1 MSAEYDAIVVGL
13 GAMGSAAA
21 YQLASRGLR
30 VLGLDAH
37 EQGHTLGSS
46 HGESRIIRMAYM
58 EHPDYVPLLRRAYEL
73 WREVEAQA
81 GVELLRQTGGLFLGP
96 PEGSVVGGSLQSAR
110 LHHLPHEM
118 LDGAEVQRRYPAL
131 HPGPD
136 DVALFEE
143 AAGVLFSEQCIQAQL
158 RLATKHGAQIQH
170 NAKVQNW
177 EATSG
182 GVSVVTDGVRYT
194 AGHVVFAAGAWMGKL
209 LANPP
214 SSSRGPFGKPQ
225 RGFRLPLKPERQT
238 VWWLHP
244 RERPELFDPARFPI
258 YIWEASTEHSFYGFP
273 HLGWPGVKVGRHH
286 SGEYGDPDTIS
297 REVVAADELAV
308 RAFVRRHIP
317 ALDGDVAS
325 ALVCL
330 YTNTPDEHFVVDRH
344 PEHPG
349 VVYASACSGHGFK
362 FASVIGEV
370 LADLVTTGQANPAA
384 NFLRAERLVGARA

>member
-21 YQLASRGLR
+21 YQLAARGLR

-37 EQGHTLGSS
+37 GPGHTLGSS

-73 WREVEAQA
+73 WQEVESQA
-81 GVELLRQTGGLFLGP
+81 GVELLRQTGGLFVGP
-96 PEGSVVGGSLQSAR
+96 LEGHVVGGSLRSAR
-110 LHHLPHEM
+110 QHDLSYEL
-118 LDGAEVQRRYPAL
+118 LDGAEVRRRYPAL

-136 DVALFEE
+136 DVALFE
-143 AAGVLFSEQCIQAQL
+143 ATAGVLFPERCIEAHL
-158 RLATKHGAQIQH
+158 RLATEHGAAMRH
-170 NAKVQNW
+170 HEPVRSW

-182 GVSVVTDGVRYT
+182 GVAVLTDGARYV
-194 AGHVVFAAGAWMGKL
+194 ANRVVFTAGAWIGKL
-209 LANPP
+209 LADL
-214 SSSRGPFGKPQ
+214 
-225 RGFRLPLKPERQT
+225 RLSLKPERQT

-244 RERPELFDPARFPI
+244 RERSELFDPARFPI
-258 YIWEASTEHSFYGFP
+258 YIWEVSADRSFYGFP
-273 HLGWPGVKVGRHH
+273 HLEWPGVKVGRHH

-325 ALVCL
+325 AVVCL
-330 YTNTPDEHFVVDRH
+330 YTNTPDEHFLVDRH
-344 PEHPG
+344 PEHPS
-349 VVYASACSGHGFK
+349 VIYASACSGHGFK

-370 LADLVTTGQANPAA
+370 VADLVTTGSATPAA
-384 NFLRAERLVGARA
+384 DFLRAERLAGARG